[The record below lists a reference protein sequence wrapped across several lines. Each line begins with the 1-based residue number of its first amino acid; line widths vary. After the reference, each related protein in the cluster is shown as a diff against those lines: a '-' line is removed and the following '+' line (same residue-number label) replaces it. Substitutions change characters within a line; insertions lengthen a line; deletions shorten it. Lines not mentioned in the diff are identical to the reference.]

1 MRVMRNRR
9 EELYDY
15 EDDAVDGRRVMVDGA
30 HWGFGGLWVPGHISG
45 LFFGSF
51 GHLLGSIAYI
61 TILAWI

>member
-30 HWGFGGLWVPGHISG
+30 H
-45 LFFGSF
+45 
-51 GHLLGSIAYI
+51 
-61 TILAWI
+61 